1 MLARFYKQFNLI
13 TSMKNIFA
21 SLALVLL
28 LSLSAVAQEAS
39 SEQSSASSNQL
50 VFLKS
55 GDLVFGGRV
64 ALGGVAG
71 ASFGFSANAEYGFS
85 DNIGIGGF
93 FGYSG
98 YKENFPFYEASYSNI
113 LILGSFNYHQD
124 FLKIQNLDTWAA
136 VSLGYN
142 VASAEAKAK
151 QGNFVVPAVSA
162 GGVVWGVTAN
172 LRYYL
177 TSNFAIAASA
187 GYGLGY
193 LQVGLD
199 YKL

>member
-1 MLARFYKQFNLI
+1 MKKTLIFLGLFGILAMP
-13 TSMKNIFA
+13 T
-21 SLALVLL
+21 
-28 LSLSAVAQEAS
+28 VAQEAS
-39 SEQSSASSNQL
+39 SQASSGSNL

-55 GDLVFGGRV
+55 GDIVFGGRV

-71 ASFGFSANAEYGFS
+71 ASFGFAANAEYGIQE
-85 DNIGIGGF
+85 NIGVGAF

-98 YKENFPFYEASYSNI
+98 YKFYEASYTNI
-113 LILGSFNYHQD
+113 LVLGSVNYHLD

-142 VASAEAKAK
+142 V
-151 QGNFVVPAVSA
+151 GTVGDF
-162 GGVVWGVTAN
+162 VWGVTAN
-172 LRYYL
+172 ARYYF
-177 TSNFAIAASA
+177 TSNLALVASA

>member
-1 MLARFYKQFNLI
+1 
-13 TSMKNIFA
+13 MKNIVI
-21 SLALVLL
+21 SLALLILVSVSSFAQETSTTSSSGMVLL
-28 LSLSAVAQEAS
+28 
-39 SEQSSASSNQL
+39 
-50 VFLKS
+50 KP
-55 GDLVFGGRV
+55 GDFVVGGRV

-71 ASFGFSANAEYGFS
+71 ASFGFAANAEYGFKE
-85 DNIGIGGF
+85 NIGIGGF

-98 YKENFPFYEASYSNI
+98 YKEDFAFYEASYTNI
-113 LILGSFNYHQD
+113 LILGSVNYHQD

-151 QGNFVVPAVSA
+151 TGSFIVPSVSA

-172 LRYYL
+172 LRYYFTPNL
-177 TSNFAIAASA
+177 AVAASA

>member
-1 MLARFYKQFNLI
+1 
-13 TSMKNIFA
+13 MKNIFA

-39 SEQSSASSNQL
+39 SEQSSASSNKL

>member
-1 MLARFYKQFNLI
+1 
-13 TSMKNIFA
+13 MKNIFT

-39 SEQSSASSNQL
+39 SEQSSASSSNL

-71 ASFGFSANAEYGFS
+71 ASFGFAANAEYGFQ

-98 YKENFPFYEASYSNI
+98 YKEDLGSFEASYTNI
-113 LILGSFNYHQD
+113 LILGSVNYHQD

-142 VASAEAKAK
+142 VASAEAKVK
-151 QGNFVVPAVSA
+151 QGNSPVPSVSA
-162 GGVVWGVTAN
+162 GGFVWGVTAN
-172 LRYYL
+172 LRYYFTPNL
-177 TSNFAIAASA
+177 AVAASA

-193 LQVGLD
+193 LQVGID

>member
-1 MLARFYKQFNLI
+1 MLWA
-13 TSMKNIFA
+13 
-21 SLALVLL
+21 
-28 LSLSAVAQEAS
+28 
-39 SEQSSASSNQL
+39 
-50 VFLKS
+50 
-55 GDLVFGGRV
+55 GV

-71 ASFGFSANAEYGFS
+71 ASFGFAANAEYGFKE
-85 DNIGIGGF
+85 NIGIGAF

-98 YKENFPFYEASYSNI
+98 YKQEFAFYETSYTNI
-113 LILGSFNYHQD
+113 LILGSVNYHQD

-142 VASAEAKAK
+142 VASASTKAR
-151 QGNFVVPAVSA
+151 QSNFPVPTVSA
-162 GGVVWGVTAN
+162 GGIVWGVTAN
-172 LRYYL
+172 ARYYF
-177 TSNFAIAASA
+177 TSNLALVASA

>member
-1 MLARFYKQFNLI
+1 M
-13 TSMKNIFA
+13 
-21 SLALVLL
+21 VLL
-28 LSLSAVAQEAS
+28 KPGE
-39 SEQSSASSNQL
+39 L
-50 VFLKS
+50 VI
-55 GDLVFGGRV
+55 GGRV

-71 ASFGFSANAEYGFS
+71 ASFGLAGNVEYGFKE
-85 DNIGIGGF
+85 NIGIGGF

-98 YKENFPFYEASYSNI
+98 YKEDFSSFEASYTNI
-113 LILGSFNYHQD
+113 LILGSVNYHQD

-151 QGNFVVPAVSA
+151 RGGFTVPSVSA
-162 GGVVWGVTAN
+162 GGFVWGVTAN
-172 LRYYL
+172 LRYYF
-177 TSNFAIAASA
+177 TSNLAVAASA

>member
-1 MLARFYKQFNLI
+1 MKKTLI
-13 TSMKNIFA
+13 S
-21 SLALVLL
+21 LVLFGIL
-28 LSLSAVAQEAS
+28 AMPTVAQEAS
-39 SEQSSASSNQL
+39 SQASSGSNL

-55 GDLVFGGRV
+55 GDIVFGGRV

-71 ASFGFSANAEYGFS
+71 ASFGFAANAEYGIQE
-85 DNIGIGGF
+85 NIGVGAF

-98 YKENFPFYEASYSNI
+98 YKEKILAAEASYTNI
-113 LILGSFNYHQD
+113 LVLGSVNYHQD

-142 VASAEAKAK
+142 VASVSLKPS
-151 QGNFVVPAVSA
+151 VPIPLSA
-162 GGVVWGVTAN
+162 GGFVWGVTAN
-172 LRYYL
+172 ARYYF
-177 TSNFAIAASA
+177 TSSLALVASA

>member
-1 MLARFYKQFNLI
+1 
-13 TSMKNIFA
+13 MKKSLMF
-21 SLALVLL
+21 LALLGVLVL
-28 LSLSAVAQEAS
+28 PVMAQES
-39 SEQSSASSNQL
+39 SSQAQSSSGL

-55 GDLVFGGRV
+55 GDIVMGGRL

-71 ASFGFSANAEYGFS
+71 ASFGFAANAEYGIQE
-85 DNIGIGGF
+85 NIGVGAF

-98 YKENFPFYEASYSNI
+98 YKENFFAAEASYTNI
-113 LILGSFNYHQD
+113 LVLGSVNYHQD

-142 VASAEAKAK
+142 VAS
-151 QGNFVVPAVSA
+151 VSLKPSLPTPPSV
-162 GGVVWGVTAN
+162 GGFVWGVTAN
-172 LRYYL
+172 ARYYFTQNL
-177 TSNFAIAASA
+177 ALAASA

>member
-1 MLARFYKQFNLI
+1 MKKTLI
-13 TSMKNIFA
+13 
-21 SLALVLL
+21 SLALLGVLVL
-28 LSLSAVAQEAS
+28 PVMAQES
-39 SEQSSASSNQL
+39 SSQAQSSSGL

-55 GDLVFGGRV
+55 GDIVFGGRV

-71 ASFGFSANAEYGFS
+71 ASFGFAANAEYGFKE
-85 DNIGIGGF
+85 NIGIGAF

-98 YKENFPFYEASYSNI
+98 YKQNLLTAEASYTNI
-113 LILGSFNYHQD
+113 LILGSVNYHQD

-142 VASAEAKAK
+142 VAS
-151 QGNFVVPAVSA
+151 VSPSSPNLPSV
-162 GGVVWGVTAN
+162 GGFVWGVTAN
-172 LRYYL
+172 ARYYFTQNL
-177 TSNFAIAASA
+177 ALATSL

-199 YKL
+199 YKF

>member
-1 MLARFYKQFNLI
+1 
-13 TSMKNIFA
+13 MKKTFV
-21 SLALVLL
+21 SLVLL
-28 LSLSAVAQEAS
+28 GVLALPTMAQEAAP
-39 SEQSSASSNQL
+39 QAQASSGSNL

-55 GDLVFGGRV
+55 GDIVFGGRV

-71 ASFGFSANAEYGFS
+71 ASFGFAANAEYGLQ
-85 DNIGIGGF
+85 DNIGVGAF

-98 YKENFPFYEASYSNI
+98 YKDDFAFYEASYTNI
-113 LILGSFNYHQD
+113 LVLGSVNYHQD

-162 GGVVWGVTAN
+162 GGFVWGVTAN
-172 LRYYL
+172 ARYYFTPNL
-177 TSNFAIAASA
+177 ALVASA

>member
-1 MLARFYKQFNLI
+1 
-13 TSMKNIFA
+13 MKKTLV
-21 SLALVLL
+21 SLVLFGIL
-28 LSLSAVAQEAS
+28 AMPTVAQEAS
-39 SEQSSASSNQL
+39 SQALSRSNL

-55 GDLVFGGRV
+55 GDIVFGGRV

-71 ASFGFSANAEYGFS
+71 ASFGFAANAEYGIQE
-85 DNIGIGGF
+85 NIGVGAF

-98 YKENFPFYEASYSNI
+98 YKQNILTAEASYTNI
-113 LILGSFNYHQD
+113 LVLGSVNYHQD

-142 VASAEAKAK
+142 VASVSLK
-151 QGNFVVPAVSA
+151 PSLPISPSA
-162 GGVVWGVTAN
+162 GGFVWGVTAN
-172 LRYYL
+172 ARYYFTQNL
-177 TSNFAIAASA
+177 ALVASA

>member
-1 MLARFYKQFNLI
+1 
-13 TSMKNIFA
+13 MKNIIT
-21 SLALVLL
+21 SLALFSL

-39 SEQSSASSNQL
+39 SEASSSSGNL

-71 ASFGFSANAEYGFS
+71 ASFGFAANAEYGVS
-85 DNIGIGGF
+85 DNIGLGAF

-98 YKENFPFYEASYSNI
+98 YEQPFFTATASYTNI
-113 LILGSFNYHQD
+113 LVLGSVNYHQD

-136 VSLGYN
+136 ASLGYN
-142 VASAEAKAK
+142 VASVAIKP
-151 QGNFVVPAVSA
+151 QLSGIPNPTV
-162 GGVVWGVTAN
+162 GGFVWGVTAN
-172 LRYYL
+172 ARYYF
-177 TSNFAIAASA
+177 TSNLAVAVSA